1 MELGYNRYDAVSY
14 AREWARSRNPAYLN
28 YEKIGGDCTN
38 FASQC
43 IFAGTGVMN
52 YTPVY
57 GWFYRSG
64 NDKSA
69 SWTGVP
75 YLFNFLVD
83 NDDAPGPFG
92 KETAPER
99 MEPGDLIQLGRQ
111 DGHYY
116 HSLIVVETGK
126 APAPGNIKIA
136 THTDDAYMR
145 LLSSYTAESI
155 RYVHI
160 EGFRKYK

>member
-1 MELGYNRYDAVSY
+1 MLMELSYNRQDALDY
-14 AREWARSRNPAYLN
+14 AREWAFSRNTDYLN
-28 YEKIGGDCTN
+28 YEKLGGDCTN

-43 IFAGTGVMN
+43 IYAGTGVMN

-57 GWFYRSG
+57 GWYYRSG

-75 YLFNFLVD
+75 YLYNFLID
-83 NDDAPGPFG
+83 NDDGVGPFG
-92 KETAPER
+92 EEAAPKR
-99 MEPGDLIQLGRQ
+99 MEPGDLRR
-111 DGHYY
+111 DGYYY

-126 APAPGNIKIA
+126 TPAPGNIKIA

-145 LLSSYTAESI
+145 PLDSYTAESI

-160 EGFRKYK
+160 TGFRKYK